1 MAYDDEKRASFWSVP
16 LSGGEPK
23 LLVKFDDPLIQ
34 STREEFAFDGDRFYF
49 TLAEYESD
57 IWVGDLSINKK

>member
-1 MAYDDEKRASFWSVP
+1 M
-16 LSGGEPK
+16 
-23 LLVKFDDPLIQ
+23 KFDDPLIQ